1 MPTRRQSRV
10 CDDPVEPTIEC
21 RWIAQAGKLPPRGD
35 ERVLGRVGRVGI
47 VRQDRPGKPI
57 AAIDPGV
64 DEHRERRR
72 IAGASAP
79 NERVV
84 DRRRCDR
91 RCLHRIHV
99 TLGS

>member
-1 MPTRRQSRV
+1 MPTRRQGGV
-10 CDDPVEPTIEC
+10 GDDPVEPAIEC
-21 RWIAQAGKLPPRGD
+21 RRIAQAGKLPPCGD
-35 ERVLGRVGRVGI
+35 ERVLGRVGRVG
-47 VRQDRPGKPI
+47 VVGQDRPGESV

-64 DEHRERRR
+64 DEHLERRG

-84 DRRRCDR
+84 DRRRRDR